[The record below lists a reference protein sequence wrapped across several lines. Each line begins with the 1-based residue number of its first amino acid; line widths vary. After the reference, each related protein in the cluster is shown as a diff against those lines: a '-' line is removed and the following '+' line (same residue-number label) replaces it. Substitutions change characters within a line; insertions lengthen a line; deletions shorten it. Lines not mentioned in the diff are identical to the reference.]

1 MSSAWTIHDI
11 IMYVDDT
18 SLHGNI
24 EDYSSHSFESDTNG
38 NLEILNNWF
47 KLNKLS
53 LMNADKTKLMIFR
66 KKKHIT
72 PISIYFNEVQIKET
86 DVFKFLGIV
95 FNNKLTWK
103 NHVSIIA
110 GKISKNT
117 YKSSIYIY
125 M

>member
-11 IMYVDDT
+11 IMYADYT

-53 LMNADKTKLMIFR
+53 LNADKTKLMIFR
-66 KKKHIT
+66 KKK
-72 PISIYFNEVQIKET
+72 
-86 DVFKFLGIV
+86 
-95 FNNKLTWK
+95 
-103 NHVSIIA
+103 
-110 GKISKNT
+110 T
-117 YKSSIYIY
+117 YYSH
-125 M
+125 